1 MTVTVITKTKSFV
14 STRNKA
20 EKPEIKEENLDTE
33 EAPLEL
39 SEEAPAEE
47 NKPE

>member
-1 MTVTVITKTKSFV
+1 M
-14 STRNKA
+14 
-20 EKPEIKEENLDTE
+20 EKEENQNKSIKDSGEPEKETAKPEENLETE